1 MDERQNKAPQMG
13 QVSRLEQVRRRRRNR
28 KIRRAAL
35 IGVVAV
41 AVLIWFTGVFG
52 SGLALASDLL
62 ESARIGLTPGSFP
75 ARTGMDESYQILP
88 LAGGFLQLG
97 EDDLAVWSAGGAKLR
112 TVQHGYSRPAIAA
125 GSRRFCLYNRSGNEV
140 RVESR
145 LKNLDTLKFDNPVML
160 CAMSQNGSVAV
171 VTRSTRYAA
180 ELKIYDPTLR
190 FAFGWSPTDAEGTP
204 IRVAFADDNRRL
216 AVACIRAQ
224 DGSIGTGIYWLDTRR
239 DQVQADVWVPGT
251 MLIQMQW
258 VDDNKLLAVFED
270 RAVLYNTK
278 NDQETSYSFEGSS
291 FLKMH
296 SCGRNTV
303 LLLSD
308 SVGGQ
313 NCRIV
318 MLDQELQVIG
328 QTSVQPDAFDVVC
341 TRTEA
346 YSLSQD
352 SVICYDLTGQ
362 EQWRSAFHHPPKA
375 LLAAKDLLVFNSS
388 QVDQLKKMKADGTAA
403 DKNTAQSVS
412 QSEENSPSSQPQADS
427 ASAPESSVQSD

>member
-1 MDERQNKAPQMG
+1 MGEHTNPVRTPQMG
-13 QVSRLEQVRRRRRNR
+13 QVSRLEQVRRRRRIR
-28 KIRRAAL
+28 KIRRTVI
-35 IGVVAV
+35 IGIAAV
-41 AVLIWFTGVFG
+41 AVLVWFTGVFG

-62 ESARIGLTPGSFP
+62 ESARIGLTPGGFP
-75 ARTGMDESYQILP
+75 ARTGIDESYQILP

-97 EDDLAVWSAGGAKLR
+97 EDDLAVWSAKGAKLR

-160 CAMSQNGSVAV
+160 CNMSPNGSVAV

-190 FAFGWSPTDAEGTP
+190 FVFGWRPTEAEGTP
-204 IRVAFADDNRRL
+204 IRIAFANDNRRL

-224 DGSIGTGIYWLDTRR
+224 DGSIGTGIYWLDTKQ
-239 DQVQADVWVPGT
+239 DQVQADVWVPGS
-251 MLIQMQW
+251 MLHDILW
-258 VDDNKLLAVFED
+258 IDDHHLLAVFQD

-278 NDQETSYSFEGSS
+278 SDQQQTYSFEGSS
-291 FLKMH
+291 MLKMH

-318 MLDQELQVIG
+318 VLDQDLQVIG
-328 QTSVQPDAFDVVC
+328 QTTVQPDAFDVVC
-341 TRTEA
+341 TRKEA

-352 SVICYDLTGQ
+352 SVICYDLTAQ
-362 EQWRSAFHHPPKA
+362 EQWRSTFQQPPKA
-375 LLAAKDLLVFNSS
+375 MLSAKEVLVFNNN
-388 QVDQLKKMKADGTAA
+388 QVQQLKKMKTNSSADEQDASQSIS
-403 DKNTAQSVS
+403 AQSKEAEPADAPPDSDAVS
-412 QSEENSPSSQPQADS
+412 QSKT
-427 ASAPESSVQSD
+427 

>member
-1 MDERQNKAPQMG
+1 MDEHQNNAPQMG

-28 KIRRAAL
+28 KIRRTAL
-35 IGVVAV
+35 IGVVV
-41 AVLIWFTGVFG
+41 IAVLIWFTGVFG

-75 ARTGMDESYQILP
+75 ARTGIDESYQILP

-97 EDDLAVWSAGGAKLR
+97 EDDLSVWSANGAKLR

-125 GSRRFCLYNRSGNEV
+125 GSRRFCLYNRSGTEV

-145 LKNLDTLKFDNPVML
+145 LKNLETLKFDNPVML
-160 CAMSQNGSVAV
+160 CSVSQNGSVAV

-190 FAFGWSPTDAEGTP
+190 FIFGWSPTEAEGTP
-204 IRVAFADDNRRL
+204 IRVAFGPDNRHL
-216 AVACIRAQ
+216 AVGCIRAQ
-224 DGSIGTGIYWLDTRR
+224 DGSIGTGIYWLNTRR
-239 DQVQADVWVPGT
+239 DKVQADVWVPGS
-251 MLIQMQW
+251 MLREAQW
-258 VDDNKLLAVFED
+258 LDDHKLLAVFED
-270 RAVLYNTK
+270 HAALYNPK
-278 NDQETSYSFEGSS
+278 GEEEASYSFEGSG
-291 FLKMH
+291 LLRMH

-313 NCRIV
+313 NCRLV
-318 MLDQELQVIG
+318 VLDQNLQVLG
-328 QTSVQPDAFDVVC
+328 QAAVQPDAFDVVC

-352 SVICYDLTGQ
+352 SVVCYDLTGQ
-362 EQWRSAFHHPPKA
+362 EEWRDEFHQPPKA
-375 LLAAKDLLVFNSS
+375 ILSARDLLVFNES
-388 QVDQLKKMKADGTAA
+388 QVDRLKKPKEEKAESPASTPSESQQESAA
-403 DKNTAQSVS
+403 ASGEPTQDDAVSS
-412 QSEENSPSSQPQADS
+412 QSETQP
-427 ASAPESSVQSD
+427 E